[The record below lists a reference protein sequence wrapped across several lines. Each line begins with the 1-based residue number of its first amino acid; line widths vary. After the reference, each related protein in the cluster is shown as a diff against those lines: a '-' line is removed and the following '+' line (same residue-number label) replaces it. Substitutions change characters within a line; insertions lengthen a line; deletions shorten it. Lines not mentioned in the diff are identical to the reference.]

1 MILCKDEYLMGKILH
16 TGYKNSTVFQ
26 KQSNASI
33 IIATQGKKIQH
44 FLLDMLYC
52 QKQNSS

>member
-1 MILCKDEYLMGKILH
+1 MWKIRH
-16 TGYKNSTVFQ
+16 KGFKNPTVFQ

-33 IIATQGKKIQH
+33 IIATQGKKEYTI

>member
-1 MILCKDEYLMGKILH
+1 MGKILR
-16 TGYKNSTVFQ
+16 TGFKNPTVFQ

-33 IIATQGKKIQH
+33 IIATQGKKEYTI

-52 QKQNSS
+52 QKQNSVPKTI